1 MKNSKRKHY
10 FLMLILFL
18 TVVFCVRY
26 MMVRANVEKR
36 NSVAIVLPRNE
47 DRDYSRV
54 LDGIRDYAL
63 NNEIVLDVWYKD
75 TVSLEELESLI
86 ANAEKNKSMGILLV
100 YPEEYISRTVDE
112 TYHFEHVLAITDTMS
127 DCFLHTA
134 TFEKQKEKIYSIPVS
149 AEVIGQ
155 LTEDKNQFIFV
166 GNTYKLGY
174 SSMEMM
180 QESSQSGSMEDVCL
194 ACMKVD
200 KTTLESGDID
210 SLLVE

>member
-75 TVSLEELESLI
+75 TVSLEELKSLI

-180 QESSQSGSMEDVCL
+180 QESSQSGSMEDICL

>member
-1 MKNSKRKHY
+1 
-10 FLMLILFL
+10 MLILFL

-75 TVSLEELESLI
+75 TVSLEELKSLI

-127 DCFLHTA
+127 DFFLHTA

-180 QESSQSGSMEDVCL
+180 QESSQSGSMEDICF

>member
-180 QESSQSGSMEDVCL
+180 QESSQSGSMEDICL